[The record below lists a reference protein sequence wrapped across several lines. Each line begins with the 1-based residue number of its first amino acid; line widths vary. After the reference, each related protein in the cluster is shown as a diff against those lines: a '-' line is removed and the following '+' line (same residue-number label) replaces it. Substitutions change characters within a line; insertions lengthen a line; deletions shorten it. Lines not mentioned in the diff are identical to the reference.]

1 MTLKRVLGIAPLL
14 GITMIAA
21 CSDVPTVTHE
31 GETRPQFDNG
41 GSYGSGGKAA
51 SDSTAPAYADAPMAV
66 ENGGSYGSG
75 G

>member
-1 MTLKRVLGIAPLL
+1 MKLTRVLGILSLL
-14 GITMIAA
+14 GITMFAA
-21 CSDVPTVTHE
+21 CSEVPTVTHQDE
-31 GETRPQFDNG
+31 AGPQFDNG

-51 SDSTAPAYADAPMAV
+51 GDSTASASADAPMAG